1 MVNCPENDGLP
12 LTTQS
17 DCITW
22 IGLRPR
28 RADISNA
35 IMQEPR
41 FCGPRYIS
49 GMMLLELRHLAI
61 LVASSKLSASLN
73 TLMPTSRL
81 GCDNTKSS
89 AIIIK
94 IDNPYHALSVAMIGI
109 ILISSLFAADSR
121 LLFATKVLK
130 LFGLCKQLIYL
141 SLSFSTS
148 SSAHRRL

>member
-12 LTTQS
+12 LTTYN

-28 RADISNA
+28 RADISKA

-94 IDNPYHALSVAMIGI
+94 IDNPYHALSVAIIGI
-109 ILISSLFAADSR
+109 TRISFCSPLTVGFLFV
-121 LLFATKVLK
+121 TKVMK
-130 LFGLCKQLIYL
+130 LFGLCKQFL
-141 SLSFSTS
+141 
-148 SSAHRRL
+148 